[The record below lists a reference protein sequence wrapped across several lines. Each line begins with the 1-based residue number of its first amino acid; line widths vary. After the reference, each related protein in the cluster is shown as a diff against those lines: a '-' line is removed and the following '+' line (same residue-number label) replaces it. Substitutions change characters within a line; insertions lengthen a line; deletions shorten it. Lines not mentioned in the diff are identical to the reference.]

1 MQCIQYDFF
10 KSKEDCEIEA
20 LLKKMDELEM
30 SMGKV
35 RRGLFAKHSELFKK
49 MNDISERLE
58 VIERH
63 ICKKED

>member
-10 KSKEDCEIEA
+10 KSKEECEIEG
-20 LLKKMDELEM
+20 LLKKMDELEI

-49 MNDISERLE
+49 MDELSERLA
-58 VIERH
+58 VIERN
-63 ICKKED
+63 ICRKED